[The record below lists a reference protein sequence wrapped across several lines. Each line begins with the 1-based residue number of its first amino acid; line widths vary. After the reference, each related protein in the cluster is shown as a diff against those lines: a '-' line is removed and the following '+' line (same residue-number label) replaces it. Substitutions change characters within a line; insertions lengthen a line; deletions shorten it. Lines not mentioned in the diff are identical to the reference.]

1 MKKIVF
7 AALAL
12 SLVASSCSKQFDEY
26 GVNPT
31 SPETASAALLLSGA
45 ELSTFATYG
54 GQLARISSVLAQQ
67 TAGNQFQL
75 QTFGQYVITESDVTN
90 DWSTIYNGTLINSRT
105 LLDKYGDG
113 NPYYTGMTKILMAL
127 GFGAAT
133 DFWGDVPF
141 TEAAQGLQGNFQ
153 PKYDKQEDVIKG
165 IQALL
170 DGAIADLSQPQS
182 ANKFL
187 PGADDIIFKGNT
199 KAWIN
204 AAYISKARYANRL
217 SQVDPA
223 GSATQALAALSKVS
237 ADQPDLN
244 GVFYDI
250 AGSYNQWYDFLSNR
264 AGYIKMGKFLV
275 DYLKTTNDPRLP
287 YLVAKDEAGGYSGL
301 APEESDNTAVSDP
314 GPGVAS
320 SNSPT
325 PIATYAEAKFIEAE
339 AQLRSG
345 KPAEAAAAYNTAV
358 TASVKRLTGAD
369 IPAAF
374 KQSTASETAASISL
388 EKIINQKYVALF
400 TSPEGFNDWRRTGFP
415 KLTPNQNSQKKA
427 IPVRL
432 PTSQDERNYNQNA
445 TVVGDIY
452 QPVWWDK

>member
-1 MKKIVF
+1 MKKIIF

-12 SLVASSCSKQFDEY
+12 TFAASSCSKQFDVY

-31 SPETASAALLLSGA
+31 SPETASAGLLLSGA

-54 GQLARISSVLAQQ
+54 GQLARISAVLAQQ
-67 TAGNQFQL
+67 TVGNQFHV
-75 QTFGQYVITESDVTN
+75 QTFGQYVITEADITN
-90 DWSTIYNGTLINSRT
+90 EWSTIYNGTIINSRT
-105 LLDKYGDG
+105 LLDKYGEG
-113 NPYYTGMTKILMAL
+113 NPYYSGMTKILMAL
-127 GFGAAT
+127 SFGVAT

-141 TEAAQGLQGNFQ
+141 TEAAQGLQSNFQ
-153 PKYDKQEDVIKG
+153 PKYDKQEDVIKS

-170 DGAIADLSQPQS
+170 DEAIADLTSRRPPINFCRGPMILS
-182 ANKFL
+182 L
-187 PGADDIIFKGNT
+187 TNT
-199 KAWIN
+199 RAWIN
-204 AAYISKARYANRL
+204 AAYIIKARYANRL

-237 ADQPDLN
+237 ANQPDLN

-264 AGYIKMGKFLV
+264 AGYIKIGKFFV

-301 APEESDNTAVSDP
+301 APEESDNTAASDP
-314 GPGVAS
+314 GPAVAS
-320 SNSPT
+320 ANSPT
-325 PIATYAEAKFIEAE
+325 PIVTYTEAKFIEAE
-339 AQLRSG
+339 AQLRLG
-345 KPAEAAAAYNTAV
+345 KPAEAAAAYNMAV
-358 TASVKRLTGAD
+358 ADSVKRLTGAE

-374 KQSTASETAASISL
+374 KQATASETAASISL

-400 TSPEGFNDWRRTGFP
+400 TSPESYNDWRRTGFP
-415 KLTPNQNSQKKA
+415 RLTPNQNSQKKA
-427 IPVRL
+427 IPLRL

-452 QPVWWDK
+452 QPVRLVG